1 MKDRRE
7 TPPLIPMAISV
18 LRTSHTLRPLL
29 VSDVRLQ
36 MNESDE
42 RERNKD

>member
-1 MKDRRE
+1 MKDRCK
-7 TPPLIPMAISV
+7 TPHLIPLAVSV
-18 LRTSHTLRPLL
+18 LRTSHTLHPLL

-36 MNESDE
+36 MNECDE